1 MADELPGP
9 SVGDAAEIIEH
20 LGCDPWSFDS
30 LRLVAESY
38 HGGMAFSR
46 FEITGSPAQIR
57 GLREAFGQVT
67 DPADALVIRR
77 PH

>member
-1 MADELPGP
+1 
-9 SVGDAAEIIEH
+9 
-20 LGCDPWSFDS
+20 
-30 LRLVAESY
+30 
-38 HGGMAFSR
+38 MAFSR